1 MQNDNIVDLGALA
14 REQASAAAGASAGRA
29 AVTLFGGHA
38 NTLRQT
44 VIALTG
50 GSQMSEHE
58 NPGEATVQVL
68 SGQVRIVGES
78 GQAREGGS
86 GTLLVVPPERHRLE
100 ALEDS
105 VLLLTVGKH

>member
-1 MQNDNIVDLGALA
+1 MSGEHTIDLEAVA
-14 REQASAAAGASAGRA
+14 RGQASTAASSNAGRS

-44 VIALTG
+44 VIALSG
-50 GSQMSEHE
+50 GAELSEHE

-68 SGQVRIVGES
+68 SGRVRIVGES
-78 GQAREGGS
+78 GAAREGGS

-100 ALEDS
+100 ALDDS
-105 VLLLTVGKH
+105 VVLLTVGKH